1 MFAHVGESFKTCYVR
16 QKNDPKNMRKFITI
30 LVLSVLLFNTQ
41 PLITSAHASGTIARI
56 IQNIVKYFKNTFSKG
71 VNEAKTFSDDSLK
84 TLSDDG
90 LKNVMKKDGDEA
102 LGSGNK
108 EFLQQGVEKGS
119 SIGGDD

>member
-1 MFAHVGESFKTCYVR
+1 
-16 QKNDPKNMRKFITI
+16 MRKFVTM

-41 PLITSAHASGTIARI
+41 PLTTSTHASASGIARI
-56 IQNIVKYFKNTFSKG
+56 FQNIVKYFKNTFSKG

-108 EFLQQGVEKGS
+108 EFLQQGAEQAS
-119 SIGGDD
+119 SIGDND

>member
-1 MFAHVGESFKTCYVR
+1 MGYVR
-16 QKNDPKNMRKFITI
+16 QKNNPKNMRKFVTI

-41 PLITSAHASGTIARI
+41 PLTTSAHASGAIARI
-56 IQNIVKYFKNTFSKG
+56 TQNIVKYFKNTFSKG